1 MLTIWQQAEFN
12 TNLFVD
18 WLMTLQDIITK
29 ITEAENSLCRELEK
43 DDLGFSQD
51 YMDRIHELL
60 KEFEALK
67 PTLSDQELETAK
79 EFAKA
84 YGDHI
89 REQVKLLAVERA
101 KVSDEYHKAKSRHAI
116 SKKYSQ
122 FKKQANTYR

>member
-1 MLTIWQQAEFN
+1 
-12 TNLFVD
+12 
-18 WLMTLQDIITK
+18 MTLQDIITK

-51 YMDRIHELL
+51 YMDIVQEQLRNL
-60 KEFEALK
+60 EAIK
-67 PTLSDQELETAK
+67 PTLSAEELETAK

-84 YGDHI
+84 YGEHI

-101 KVSDEYHKAKSRHAI
+101 KVSDEYHKVKSRHAI

-122 FKKQANTYR
+122 FKKQAGLYK